1 MTEEIPQLSTRNL
14 LEERIRTLQI
24 QNAKLNNDLN
34 DYKRALAASES
45 RENDLINRINEL
57 DRIRPGL

>member
-1 MTEEIPQLSTRNL
+1 MTDEMSQLSTRNL

-24 QNAKLNNDLN
+24 QNAKLNSDLN

>member
-24 QNAKLNNDLN
+24 QNAKLNSDLN

-45 RENDLINRINEL
+45 RENNLINRINEL

>member
-14 LEERIRTLQI
+14 LERIRTLQI
-24 QNAKLNNDLN
+24 QNAKLNSDLN

>member
-1 MTEEIPQLSTRNL
+1 MNEEIPQLSTRNL
-14 LEERIRTLQI
+14 LEERIRTLLI
-24 QNAKLNNDLN
+24 QNAKLNSDLN

>member
-1 MTEEIPQLSTRNL
+1 MTEEIPQLSTRSL

-24 QNAKLNNDLN
+24 RNAQLNSDLN